1 MKSMLLGVSFV
12 LGIIFIGVGIFFNP
26 SVQDINDFFNQFD
39 EPTAYKPDNFSDSYL
54 AQFTQPQD
62 EEACAKL
69 AIVKYRLKDYLES
82 YYHYEQPLIE
92 QLSSSDFSLYGQA
105 ILASKFPEGR
115 CETQRGY
122 VPCRKFKWN
131 EEVSLASSLKFY
143 RKSSLGAARH
153 QFCQVEL
160 KILSTPL
167 FEYVT
172 SPNLTSKQ
180 LEELAKESPRIE
192 LIKFENK
199 VVDYRL
205 KNFEEVIASVGRKSI

>member
-1 MKSMLLGVSFV
+1 M
-12 LGIIFIGVGIFFNP
+12 
-26 SVQDINDFFNQFD
+26 
-39 EPTAYKPDNFSDSYL
+39 
-54 AQFTQPQD
+54 
-62 EEACAKL
+62 
-69 AIVKYRLKDYLES
+69 
-82 YYHYEQPLIE
+82 
-92 QLSSSDFSLYGQA
+92 SSSDFSLYGQA

-131 EEVSLASSLKFY
+131 EEVNLASSLEFY
-143 RKSSLGAARH
+143 RKSSLDASYN
-153 QFCQVEL
+153 QLCQVEL

-172 SPNLTSKQ
+172 SPKLTSKQ

>member
-1 MKSMLLGVSFV
+1 
-12 LGIIFIGVGIFFNP
+12 
-26 SVQDINDFFNQFD
+26 
-39 EPTAYKPDNFSDSYL
+39 
-54 AQFTQPQD
+54 
-62 EEACAKL
+62 
-69 AIVKYRLKDYLES
+69 
-82 YYHYEQPLIE
+82 
-92 QLSSSDFSLYGQA
+92 
-105 ILASKFPEGR
+105 

-131 EEVSLASSLKFY
+131 EEVNLASSLEFY
-143 RKSSLGAARH
+143 RKSSLDASNN
-153 QFCQVEL
+153 QLCQVEL

-172 SPNLTSKQ
+172 SPKLTSTQ